1 MNQANST
8 TTLNFI
14 NGQYCDP
21 ISDDWLENI
30 NPADGTSL
38 GKIAKSTEQDVE
50 GAVIAA
56 ANAQPQWSESALE
69 QRSRIL
75 SKIGDL
81 IEENLE
87 SLAIAESE
95 DSGKPIGRAR
105 NIEIPRAASNFHFF
119 ANILLVTGNCITNM
133 EKLTRD

>member
-21 ISDDWLENI
+21 ISDDLLENI

-38 GKIAKSTEQDVE
+38 GKIANSTEQDVE

-56 ANAQPQWSESALE
+56 ANAQPQLSESTL
-69 QRSRIL
+69 
-75 SKIGDL
+75 
-81 IEENLE
+81 
-87 SLAIAESE
+87 
-95 DSGKPIGRAR
+95 
-105 NIEIPRAASNFHFF
+105 
-119 ANILLVTGNCITNM
+119 
-133 EKLTRD
+133 